1 METPTPLPNLPSNLP
16 ETNTNTLVK
25 AANSNVN
32 SETNSNSKLA
42 NDNNSTKQAQSL
54 MKVEEHSVVFNLQQ
68 CRKSGTSITCNLV
81 LTNTGQDRRFRLSV
95 YESQLFD
102 ELGNGYK
109 GSEAQVANQTGST
122 PEIAFISG
130 VTTKAQM
137 TFEKIEPNAT
147 KITLLKFSFL
157 VGNDYDLAVKFRN
170 VPLTISK

>member
-1 METPTPLPNLPSNLP
+1 M
-16 ETNTNTLVK
+16 
-25 AANSNVN
+25 
-32 SETNSNSKLA
+32 
-42 NDNNSTKQAQSL
+42 
-54 MKVEEHSVVFNLQQ
+54 
-68 CRKSGTSITCNLV
+68 
-81 LTNTGQDRRFRLSV
+81 TNTGQDRRFRLSV